1 LNPLNQFLPEGLLI
15 PYLLWNL
22 ILITLIIILIKKSSL
37 KAIGESR
44 KPNGFPSPLINSIF
58 VLVLINN
65 LIGLIPYSFTT
76 TSHFSLT
83 LSLSLTIIGGIT
95 YKHLQN
101 VNFSLIKWI
110 LGFTPSV
117 NLPKPLLI
125 LITFIEILSYFMRI
139 FSLAIR
145 LSANLI
151 SGHILLYII
160 SYFSIIS
167 YLVLPLYLLEIAI
180 SFIQSFVFVLLIST
194 YQNNH

>member
-1 LNPLNQFLPEGLLI
+1 MNPLNQFLPEGLLI
-15 PYLLWNL
+15 PYLLWNF

-37 KAIGESR
+37 KAIGE
-44 KPNGFPSPLINSIF
+44 SPLINSIF

>member
-1 LNPLNQFLPEGLLI
+1 MNPLNQFLPEGLLI

-22 ILITLIIILIKKSSL
+22 ILITLIIILINKSSL
-37 KAIGESR
+37 KAIGEIRLS
-44 KPNGFPSPLINSIF
+44 FSPLINSIF
-58 VLVLINN
+58 ILVLINN

>member
-1 LNPLNQFLPEGLLI
+1 MNPLNQFLPEGLLI

-22 ILITLIIILIKKSSL
+22 LLITLIIILINKSTL
-37 KAIGESR
+37 KVAFSSF
-44 KPNGFPSPLINSIF
+44 NSPLINSIF
-58 VLVLINN
+58 ILVLINN